1 MCLGFLI
8 KCCLVGFSLK
18 QENPT
23 YFKNSDLTLSPRRG
37 NSLPGE
43 ASLSQA
49 RILSLKRGSYSLD
62 KSKTSLFSP
71 GRANSRSDENP
82 SLECDSTLVVDIFNE
97 KFNTPWKLQ
106 NEWLICKRKLA
117 QMNFCISHIYREGN
131 SCADKLASSGITSK
145 RNSTWKSLPSFI
157 SIAYNKNRFGL
168 PNYRFDN
175 L

>member
-8 KCCLVGFSLK
+8 KCCLAGFSLK
-18 QENPT
+18 REYPT

-37 NSLPGE
+37 NSRPGE
-43 ASLSQA
+43 ASLAQ
-49 RILSLKRGSYSLD
+49 
-62 KSKTSLFSP
+62 
-71 GRANSRSDENP
+71 
-82 SLECDSTLVVDIFNE
+82 LECDSTLVVDIFNE
-97 KFNTPWKLQ
+97 KFNAPWKLQ

-117 QMNFCISHIYREGN
+117 HMNFCISHIYREGN

>member
-1 MCLGFLI
+1 MKDI
-8 KCCLVGFSLK
+8 SMA
-18 QENPT
+18 
-23 YFKNSDLTLSPRRG
+23 Y
-37 NSLPGE
+37 
-43 ASLSQA
+43 
-49 RILSLKRGSYSLD
+49 KR
-62 KSKTSLFSP
+62 
-71 GRANSRSDENP
+71 
-82 SLECDSTLVVDIFNE
+82 VDFFNE
-97 KFNTPWKLQ
+97 KSNAPCKLQ

-157 SIAYNKNRFGL
+157 SIAYNRNRFGL